1 MRAENFCKLFILSL
15 LNLLC
20 ILLSIIFLTSISN
33 IISQVYYSK
42 LSCSSS
48 IQIYYNHYKG
58 IAVIFAFI
66 FCGFFVFII
75 ALIIIIKKDKIDKEA
90 NYNRNYQN
98 NQNILNY
105 DNNINNINVNNNNI
119 MIIQGSNSNRNMNL
133 HGLQADLRV
142 NIHEEEKPDFFDESR
157 PIKLTLLYSFG
168 VCHILYL
175 IEIILLAAFLS
186 KSKSLEKTE
195 DCNYIM
201 KTFSNV
207 YRDLVVVAY
216 IFFFI
221 FLIFYIFILIL
232 FKKLGKS
239 AQKRL
244 EKLTSSQ
251 YCECL
256 NNCLASCCVTCTN
269 CFSSL
274 TDEEREKLNKENAE
288 NIQMT
293 NEQRAVEIKKL
304 NDYKV
309 KLSNHNSI
317 YSRRDPS
324 ALEISSLNLYSFKN
338 I

>member
-142 NIHEEEKPDFFDESR
+142 NIHEEEKPDFFDEDR
-157 PIKLTLLYSFG
+157 
-168 VCHILYL
+168 
-175 IEIILLAAFLS
+175 
-186 KSKSLEKTE
+186 
-195 DCNYIM
+195 N
-201 KTFSNV
+201 
-207 YRDLVVVAY
+207 R
-216 IFFFI
+216 
-221 FLIFYIFILIL
+221 
-232 FKKLGKS
+232 
-239 AQKRL
+239 
-244 EKLTSSQ
+244 
-251 YCECL
+251 
-256 NNCLASCCVTCTN
+256 
-269 CFSSL
+269 
-274 TDEEREKLNKENAE
+274 
-288 NIQMT
+288 
-293 NEQRAVEIKKL
+293 
-304 NDYKV
+304 
-309 KLSNHNSI
+309 
-317 YSRRDPS
+317 
-324 ALEISSLNLYSFKN
+324 
-338 I
+338 